1 MTETT
6 LIVIVVAIL
15 INNAMIIGYS
25 IYKNERRIKEHDKR
39 IYKSTRRNSRDW
51 SRIDYSKPVKYRHNV
66 SNH

>member
-25 IYKNERRIKEHDKR
+25 IYKNERRIKENDKR
-39 IYKSTRRNSRDW
+39 IYKSVGNNARDW
-51 SRIDYSKPVKYRHNV
+51 NRINNNKPAKYRHNV
-66 SNH
+66 SSR

>member
-15 INNAMIIGYS
+15 LNNAMIIGYS

-39 IYKSTRRNSRDW
+39 IYKSVGNNAGDW
-51 SRIDYSKPVKYRHNV
+51 NRINYNKPVKHRHNV
-66 SNH
+66 SSR